1 MTLSVISMNTETK
14 HFNGEMSQEK
24 SVEKNYYYYIT
35 LNRNVQFREFYF
47 LF

>member
-24 SVEKNYYYYIT
+24 SVEKK
-35 LNRNVQFREFYF
+35 LGKLSE
-47 LF
+47 